1 MVHRKEMH
9 MTESFG
15 ERIKRLRIRKN
26 LNQNQVAIAL
36 QVTGKAISNYEN
48 NLRQPSLETLVR
60 MANLYRV
67 SIDYLLGQDHSESIN
82 TEGLTEKEVTDYD
95 IIHLTFFLTG
105 HPLQHPVGHF
115 CFQKVKKVKS
125 QNQISRGENYKRESK

>member
-82 TEGLTEKEVTDYD
+82 TEGLTEKEVTLFKELISEVAEKNR
-95 IIHLTFFLTG
+95 IIRLHKYKEGIERTQYGEKHG
-105 HPLQHPVGHF
+105 H
-115 CFQKVKKVKS
+115 
-125 QNQISRGENYKRESK
+125 